1 MKPQYLFLLSLI
13 ISCQKPKP
21 VSQIQTKNPA
31 SENKTEVAIAPAEK
45 FLKTDTIPISNGEEN
60 ASGNYVLANLLDQ
73 KADKDSIVIVKYRLD
88 FYENKVKK
96 ASSKV
101 TIEGYQKGS
110 EWGADYGLAT
120 ATNKNTSFIQVS
132 FGYPAC
138 GYSQNNYLYHLKN
151 NDLQLVYQWDSMTD
165 SGWGSWVEFATPNE
179 KDSESF
185 YCKRVS
191 FEPDD
196 NDEDMGMVSYSDS
209 IVFRLSGN
217 KWKSQLLSAKDK
229 SYFEKKMPFNEFHN
243 IK

>member
-1 MKPQYLFLLSLI
+1 MKPQHIFFLFLL

-21 VSQIQTKNPA
+21 VSQSQTKNLTSQNTPEA
-31 SENKTEVAIAPAEK
+31 SIAAEEK

-73 KADKDSIVIVKYRLD
+73 KVDKDSIVTVKYRLD
-88 FYENKVKK
+88 FYENKEKK

-101 TIEGYQKGS
+101 TIDGYQKGS

-120 ATNKNTSFIQVS
+120 ATSKNKSFIQIT

-138 GYSQNNYLYHLKN
+138 GYNQNNYLYHLENK
-151 NDLQLVYQWDSMTD
+151 DLQLVYQWDSMTD
-165 SGWGSWVEFATPNE
+165 SGWGSWVEFMTPDS
-179 KDSESF
+179 KDSEAF

-191 FEPDD
+191 FEPEDD
-196 NDEDMGMVSYSDS
+196 NDDMGKVTYSDS

-229 SYFEKKMPFNEFHN
+229 AYFEKKMPFNEFHN

>member
-21 VSQIQTKNPA
+21 VSQIQTKNSI
-31 SENKTEVAIAPAEK
+31 SENKTKVAIAPEEK
-45 FLKTDTIPISNGEEN
+45 FIKTDTISISTGEEN
-60 ASGNYVLANLLDQ
+60 ATGNYVLANLLDQ
-73 KADKDSIVIVKYRLD
+73 KADKDSIVTVKYRLD
-88 FYENKVKK
+88 FYENKEKK

-101 TIEGYQKGS
+101 TIEGWQKGS
-110 EWGADYGLAT
+110 EWGASYGLAT
-120 ATNKNTSFIQVS
+120 PTNKNTSFIQIS

-138 GYSQNNYLYHLKN
+138 GYNQNNYLYHLKN

-165 SGWGSWVEFATPNE
+165 SGWGSWVEFVTPNE

-209 IVFRLSGN
+209 IVFHLSGN
-217 KWKSQLLSAKDK
+217 KWKSQLLSVKDK

>member
-31 SENKTEVAIAPAEK
+31 SENKPEAIISAKEK

-60 ASGNYVLANLLDQ
+60 AAGNYVLANLLDQ
-73 KADKDSIVIVKYRLD
+73 KADKDSIVTVKYRLD
-88 FYENKVKK
+88 FYENKEKK
-96 ASSKV
+96 ASSKI

-120 ATNKNTSFIQVS
+120 AANKNTSFIQIS

-151 NDLQLVYQWDSMTD
+151 KDLQLVYQWDSMTD
-165 SGWGSWVEFATPNE
+165 SGWGSWVEFVTPSE
-179 KDSESF
+179 KDSEPF

-191 FEPDD
+191 FEPTDD
-196 NDEDMGMVSYSDS
+196 NDEIGIVTYSDS

-217 KWKSQLLSAKDK
+217 HWKTQILSVKDK
-229 SYFEKKMPFNEFHN
+229 NYFEKKMPFNEFHN
-243 IK
+243 TK